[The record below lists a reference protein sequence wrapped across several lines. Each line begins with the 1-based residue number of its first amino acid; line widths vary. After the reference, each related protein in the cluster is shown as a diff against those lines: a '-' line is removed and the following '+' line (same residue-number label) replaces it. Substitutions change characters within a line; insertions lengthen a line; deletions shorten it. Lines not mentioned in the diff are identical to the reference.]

1 MPLTLYVTREHHLNE
16 RSMASVVGSDPT
28 TQVLVPDAAEG
39 TLSNATTT
47 EQKLVCGDGDSIVVM
62 ITPNKLDLAAYHE
75 MVLDSSC
82 GAVSS
87 FVGITRDNFENKR
100 VERLEYEAYIPMA
113 LEEMKKI
120 GMQVRKRW
128 PDVFRVVFVHRIG
141 LVPVLE
147 GSIAIYI
154 SSPHRKASLDAVQYS
169 IDELKARVP
178 IWKKEVYSSTHIGNQ
193 MECQWK
199 QNAVQKRDNF

>member
-1 MPLTLYVTREHHLNE
+1 MPLALYVTREHHLNE

-113 LEEMKKI
+113 LEEMKKVGI
-120 GMQVRKRW
+120 Q
-128 PDVFRVVFVHRIG
+128 HQ
-141 LVPVLE
+141 L
-147 GSIAIYI
+147 
-154 SSPHRKASLDAVQYS
+154 
-169 IDELKARVP
+169 
-178 IWKKEVYSSTHIGNQ
+178 
-193 MECQWK
+193 
-199 QNAVQKRDNF
+199 